1 MSETAAARLRRILLL
16 IPHLAD
22 GDEHAVDDLARAI
35 GTDRDT
41 LVRDIETLVTRADD
55 PGGFVPG
62 VQIYFTGDRVS
73 LTSTPFRRPMRL
85 TASELGALEL
95 GLAMLRAERPP
106 DERRAINGALDRL
119 RKALVA
125 IPSDAVAAAN
135 REASLPNVGD
145 PSTLAAVQKA
155 MASRRKIRIR
165 YWSSARTEASERT
178 VQPYALVVASGSWY
192 ALAYCE
198 SSREVRPFRL
208 DRIEAVE
215 QTSDSYEVPATFSV
229 DEHLN
234 DRKVLRVGEPRR
246 MRVRYSPRIARWIAE
261 REGVEPDA
269 DGSLTMDHPLLDVQ
283 WGVRHVLQYGPD
295 AEVLEPAEVR
305 DELRR
310 RVGGLMR
317 A

>member
-1 MSETAAARLRRILLL
+1 
-16 IPHLAD
+16 
-22 GDEHAVDDLARAI
+22 
-35 GTDRDT
+35 
-41 LVRDIETLVTRADD
+41 
-55 PGGFVPG
+55 
-62 VQIYFTGDRVS
+62 
-73 LTSTPFRRPMRL
+73 
-85 TASELGALEL
+85 
-95 GLAMLRAERPP
+95 
-106 DERRAINGALDRL
+106 
-119 RKALVA
+119 VA

-310 RVGGLMR
+310 RVGGLTR